1 VIVQSSDKEVR
12 AASRAGGWGRHIGEG
27 FDRGKGE
34 IPEYG
39 SCAAR
44 GNRGGGRC
52 GGNDTV
58 TDWGTTEHYFLL
70 ICMHFVQVASN
81 KSSSLRHLNGTF
93 HASLLQFS
101 DIWDNQS
108 TIETIH

>member
-58 TDWGTTEHYFLL
+58 TDWGDNGALLFINLHAFCSSRIKQIEQFASFEWYFPRF
-70 ICMHFVQVASN
+70 IA
-81 KSSSLRHLNGTF
+81 
-93 HASLLQFS
+93 
-101 DIWDNQS
+101 
-108 TIETIH
+108 TI